1 MYSFIDYLVYDRY
14 TSFGLKSIIVG
25 SVDESW
31 NVSNE
36 NRIKK
41 ADLPTQ
47 LSPTRISLY
56 FS

>member
-1 MYSFIDYLVYDRY
+1 MNNLIDYFVYGKY

-31 NVSNE
+31 NLSNE
-36 NRIKK
+36 NRINK